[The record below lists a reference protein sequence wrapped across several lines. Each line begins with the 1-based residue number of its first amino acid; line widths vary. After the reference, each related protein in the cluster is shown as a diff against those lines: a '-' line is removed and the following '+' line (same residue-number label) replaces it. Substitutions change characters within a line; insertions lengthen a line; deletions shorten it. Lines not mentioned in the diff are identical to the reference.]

1 MDDSRS
7 PKVVRRDIQAVQ
19 DWVGA
24 LGKSSKYICDLVQGL
39 HTQYQDLS
47 YIMAVNHNKQ
57 YYQSEIRK
65 QVKGKGQW
73 PECKEHRVSTSFLE
87 QIK

>member
-1 MDDSRS
+1 MDDSRG

-24 LGKSSKYICDLVQGL
+24 LGKSSKYIYMTWFRACILNTIILYYGSESQQAILSIKNQETSEGL
-39 HTQYQDLS
+39 
-47 YIMAVNHNKQ
+47 
-57 YYQSEIRK
+57 R
-65 QVKGKGQW
+65 
-73 PECKEHRVSTSFLE
+73 PERPGSKEHGGFNQFLD

>member
-1 MDDSRS
+1 MDDSRG
-7 PKVVRRDIQAVQ
+7 PKVVRRDIQAVHG
-19 DWVGA
+19 WVGA

-57 YYQSEIRK
+57 YYQSEIKK
-65 QVKGKGQW
+65 QVKGSGQR
-73 PECKEHRVSTSFLE
+73 PGSKEHGGFNQFLD